1 MLTHNFPLLV
11 FLRRNIGLQSF
22 SRSCWAGLEKKF
34 FWLTEQKDFLKKL
47 KIIPSYRT
55 RQNSVHQEPLQ
66 IVSENKIENDKD
78 SEIAQ
83 DVFAIKTLLEKL
95 KLALVNSDVTD
106 ENEMLKRELISLRHL
121 IQQKDRKIQ
130 LLENILNCEQ
140 SMYIN
145 SIDAIK

>member
-47 KIIPSYRT
+47 KILPSYRT
-55 RQNSVHQEPLQ
+55 RQNSVHQEPPQ
-66 IVSENKIENDKD
+66 IVSENKVENDKD
-78 SEIAQ
+78 TEIAQ

-106 ENEMLKRELISLRHL
+106 ENEMLKRELISLKSV
-121 IQQKDRKIQ
+121 IKQKDRKIQ
-130 LLENILNCEQ
+130 LLENILKCEQ

>member
-1 MLTHNFPLLV
+1 M
-11 FLRRNIGLQSF
+11 
-22 SRSCWAGLEKKF
+22 
-34 FWLTEQKDFLKKL
+34 
-47 KIIPSYRT
+47 
-55 RQNSVHQEPLQ
+55 
-66 IVSENKIENDKD
+66 SENKVENDKD
-78 SEIAQ
+78 TEIAQ

-106 ENEMLKRELISLRHL
+106 ENEMLKRELISLKSV
-121 IQQKDRKIQ
+121 IKQKDRKIQ

>member
-1 MLTHNFPLLV
+1 ML
-11 FLRRNIGLQSF
+11 
-22 SRSCWAGLEKKF
+22 CC
-34 FWLTEQKDFLKKL
+34 LKKL
-47 KIIPSYRT
+47 KILPPYRT
-55 RQNSVHQEPLQ
+55 RQNSVHQEPPQ
-66 IVSENKIENDKD
+66 IVSENKVENDKD
-78 SEIAQ
+78 TEIAQ

-106 ENEMLKRELISLRHL
+106 ENEMLKRELISLKSV
-121 IQQKDRKIQ
+121 IKQKDRKIQ